1 MVAKVVL
8 VAPCGVVRY
17 PTLLLSLRFPA
28 MAASTTG
35 DDLADRPVRAPK
47 GRSAVSAQQDE
58 AAGITNS
65 IQVLTDLTAQ
75 VSREMSQ
82 EVLESLRKMP
92 TAEIGD
98 AVLRGLRRASP
109 SAVAGTPLTIASLE
123 ASALEGRRQMAKDG
137 EIIPLAELAK
147 RLALTRQALNK
158 AQSEQRLFFL
168 PVGADRFYPAFWADP
183 ELDRPQLERISRA
196 LGHLSGWSKWQFFT
210 RPKGSLGGRTP
221 LEMLKAGQLELVERC
236 AKAFL
241 ER

>member
-1 MVAKVVL
+1 
-8 VAPCGVVRY
+8 
-17 PTLLLSLRFPA
+17 
-28 MAASTTG
+28 MAASTTR
-35 DDLADRPVRAPK
+35 DDLAVRRVRAPK
-47 GRSAVSAQQDE
+47 GRSAVSAQPDDSS
-58 AAGITNS
+58 GYTSS
-65 IQVLTDLTAQ
+65 IQVLADLTAQ

-92 TAEIGD
+92 TAQIGD

-109 SAVAGTPLTIASLE
+109 KVAPESSLTIASLE
-123 ASALEGRRQMAKDG
+123 ASALEGRRQMAMDG
-137 EIIPLAELAK
+137 EIIALAELAK

-168 PVGADRFYPAFWADP
+168 PVGGDRFYPAFWADP
-183 ELDRPQLERISRA
+183 ELDRPQLERISRS